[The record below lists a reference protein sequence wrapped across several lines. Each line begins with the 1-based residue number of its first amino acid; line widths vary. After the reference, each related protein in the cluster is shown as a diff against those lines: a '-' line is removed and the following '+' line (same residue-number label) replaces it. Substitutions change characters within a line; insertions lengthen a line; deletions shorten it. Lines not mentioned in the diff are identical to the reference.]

1 LTGYVNAGTI
11 DVEERLMLVLASS
24 RRGVL
29 PGQMTGRDL
38 GKKRPPGPGEQ
49 TMTVHHF
56 VPRRSCLGDGPAVDV
71 TAWRRCR
78 LLEAG
83 FPEELAGR
91 LAADRDVD
99 VHELLALVDR
109 GCPPHLAARILS
121 PLLDPWVLP

>member
-1 LTGYVNAGTI
+1 
-11 DVEERLMLVLASS
+11 MLVLASPGC
-24 RRGVL
+24 RVL
-29 PGQMTGRDL
+29 PAARTLRVL
-38 GKKRPPGPGEQ
+38 GKKPLRRAGER

-83 FPEELAGR
+83 FPEDLAGR

-121 PLLDPWVLP
+121 PLFDPWVQP